1 MKQIL
6 ILGMREITDGMRNRW
21 VVMVTL
27 LMAALAL
34 VLALLGSVPLG
45 TTKVSEL
52 AVTIVSL
59 SSLSIFFIPLIAL
72 LVSYDAIVGESER
85 GTLLLLLAYPVTRWQ
100 IVMGKFIGQLT
111 LLSVAIIL
119 GYGMAAL
126 AIAMTSEGEMADQ
139 AWAAYAGLLGSSIM
153 LGAVF
158 LSIGLVISV
167 LVRERGTAAALAVG
181 VWLVLVLVYDMGLL
195 GILAADSDQVLGDHL
210 VTSLL
215 LANPTDAYRM
225 LNLVGS
231 NEVSLLSGMSALSA
245 SRDIP
250 TSLLYG
256 LLIMWSVIPL
266 CLAGVLF
273 QRRPL

>member
-21 VVMVTL
+21 VIMITL

-72 LVSYDAIVGESER
+72 LVSYDAIVGEDER

-100 IVMGKFIGQLT
+100 IVMGKFFGQLT
-111 LLSVAIIL
+111 LLSIAIIL

-126 AIAMTSEGEMADQ
+126 AIAVTSDNELGDQ
-139 AWAAYAGLLGSSIM
+139 AWGAYAGLLGSSIM

-195 GILAADSDQVLGDHL
+195 GILAADSGQVLGDHL

-231 NEVSLLSGMSALSA
+231 NEVSLLSGMAALSA

-250 TSLLYG
+250 TSLLFG
-256 LLIMWSVIPL
+256 LLILWSIIPL
-266 CLAGVLF
+266 WLAGVLF